1 MLKAVLF
8 DLDDTLFDHR
18 HSSRA
23 ALTLLQKEFAG
34 ELGGVPLDELA
45 TATLDILNSVHH
57 EVLAGTILPD
67 EARIKRFRM
76 LLGKYGLNPSV
87 ERTQAIAEMYRAEY
101 QASRRAAPGARR
113 VLQAI
118 QSRGIKTGVVS
129 NNLVSEQMD
138 KLQHCEL
145 LDVLD
150 SITISEEAGFT
161 KPDARI
167 FQIAL
172 ERLECTPEEANMIG
186 DSWENDIVGARAVG
200 ITAIWYNGYLLK
212 SPDKNV
218 PEIVSF
224 EDSNALLR
232 LLFSI

>member
-101 QASRRAAPGARR
+101 QASRRAAPERDASCKRFNR
-113 VLQAI
+113 VESKRAL
-118 QSRGIKTGVVS
+118 SRI
-129 NNLVSEQMD
+129 
-138 KLQHCEL
+138 
-145 LDVLD
+145 
-150 SITISEEAGFT
+150 
-161 KPDARI
+161 
-167 FQIAL
+167 
-172 ERLECTPEEANMIG
+172 
-186 DSWENDIVGARAVG
+186 
-200 ITAIWYNGYLLK
+200 IW
-212 SPDKNV
+212 
-218 PEIVSF
+218 
-224 EDSNALLR
+224 
-232 LLFSI
+232 